1 MRKLYA
7 LVAGLLFVL
16 VATKTNAQLNS
27 QNLFFEASSVTTVV
41 DEAAINT
48 GSNSPEETC
57 RANFEVS
64 NSASS
69 PFTKKFTAIP
79 LHSEQKRPVYIC
91 WKFGDGTD
99 TCIQYSNTNPG
110 PYTVIHHYQ
119 QPGTYEVCVK
129 IVYAGGCEARKCN
142 EVIVGEFCRADFEKL
157 VLGPTLNPLYVAFKA
172 LPWHSENK
180 KPGYC

>member
-1 MRKLYA
+1 M
-7 LVAGLLFVL
+7 AGLLFVL

-69 PFTKKFTAIP
+69 PFTKKFTA
-79 LHSEQKRPVYIC
+79 LAAMSVETKELGYDMLWQ
-91 WKFGDGTD
+91 G
-99 TCIQYSNTNPG
+99 Q
-110 PYTVIHHYQ
+110 
-119 QPGTYEVCVK
+119 
-129 IVYAGGCEARKCN
+129 AGQR
-142 EVIVGEFCRADFEKL
+142 
-157 VLGPTLNPLYVAFKA
+157 
-172 LPWHSENK
+172 S
-180 KPGYC
+180 